1 MSRVCYC
8 YANFKTDRPLNP
20 CHRDKRYGMT
30 QSVILPCL
38 HLPAETNIIM
48 SNIIE
53 LVKSGV
59 TGLSLNIQIEDLVEF
74 ADHIINQATEKLL
87 PPMVK
92 ESEERLLT
100 KAEVLEKFNVC
111 PTTLWNW
118 EKKRYI
124 EPVKIG
130 RKVYYRRAH
139 VENIILERARQ

>member
-1 MSRVCYC
+1 MSRACYC
-8 YANFKTDRPLNP
+8 YANFKMDRPLNP
-20 CHRDKRYGMT
+20 CHRDKRYGMP
-30 QSVILPCL
+30 QSAILPCL
-38 HLPAETNIIM
+38 YPPAETNIIM

-92 ESEERLLT
+92 ESEKRLLA

-111 PTTLWNW
+111 PTTLRNRK
-118 EKKRYI
+118 EKRYI

-139 VENIILERARQ
+139 VESIILERARR

>member
-1 MSRVCYC
+1 
-8 YANFKTDRPLNP
+8 
-20 CHRDKRYGMT
+20 MT
-30 QSVILPCL
+30 QSAILTCL
-38 HLPAETNIIM
+38 HPPAETNIIM

-92 ESEERLLT
+92 DSEERLLT
-100 KAEVLEKFNVC
+100 KAEVLDKFNVC
-111 PTTLWNW
+111 STTLWNW
-118 EKKRYI
+118 EKKKYI

-130 RKVYYRRAH
+130 RKVYYRRAN
-139 VENIILERARQ
+139 VESLILERARR

>member
-8 YANFKTDRPLNP
+8 YANFKTDSPLNP

-30 QSVILPCL
+30 QSAILPYL
-38 HLPAETNIIM
+38 HPPAETNIIM

-92 ESEERLLT
+92 ESEEILLT
-100 KAEVLEKFNVC
+100 KAEVLEKFGTSRNHGAF
-111 PTTLWNW
+111 
-118 EKKRYI
+118 
-124 EPVKIG
+124 VKLG
-130 RKVYYRRAH
+130 QM
-139 VENIILERARQ
+139 EC